1 MKQKDNPYRNGKRE
15 LWKDIADG
23 VLRCHELGYVDD
35 DGNVY
40 DVFGY
45 FLFNEYEA
53 KQ

>member
-1 MKQKDNPYRNGKRE
+1 MERKYTLYRNGE
-15 LWKDIADG
+15 SEFWKDVADG